1 MRDSRVKPRKNL
13 SLPIALGI
21 SALLVGAA
29 VPAILQMGGG
39 EGSLSILENKPED
52 ANSQALRLALKDTSQ
67 REIPLAEIAD
77 GNKSRDRSRARYL
90 LAVDSLEQGQPE
102 VALQWLDGLEK
113 DYKVL
118 APYILLK
125 RAEAYEKTGNL
136 EKAEKTWQKLR
147 DRYSDSPVA
156 AEALYALGKTDA
168 KNWQFAL
175 AEYPSHPRTVEI
187 AREQLKQ
194 NPNQP
199 ALLLLLAERGLYLP
213 DIVQYL
219 DRLQRQ
225 YASQLTPAD
234 WETIAFGYW
243 EKQEY
248 DKGGKAYAKA
258 ARTPR
263 HAYRAARG
271 QQIGGK
277 KKEAIAAYK
286 QLIAEFPDSEETALG
301 LVRLSRIVEPK
312 EAVPYLDLVLA
323 RFPSHAGEALLE
335 RSKVLAALK
344 STQSATQA
352 RESVLTQYS
361 NSDAAAAVRWENAK
375 QRAAARD
382 FASAWKW
389 AEELGRENPKSELA
403 PEASF
408 WVGKWAQRLGREQ
421 EATKAFKYV
430 LATYPESYFAWR
442 SAVYLG
448 WDVGDFTTVRSLSPE
463 VVKPETRPALAAG
476 SEVLQELYQ
485 LGQDKDAWTL
495 WQAEFTNRRSP
506 TVAEQFTDGVIRLGV
521 GDNLDGLFM
530 ISFLAQREK
539 PEEIA
544 QYEALKQQPA
554 YWQALYPFPYKDI
567 IVKWSRERQ
576 LNPILVTALIRQE
589 SRFMPKIESWAGAIG
604 LMQVIPPTG
613 EWMAKRINLEKYDLE
628 NPDDNINLGT
638 EFLRYTH
645 AEYNDNSMLAVASY
659 NAGPGSVSKWLKRFG
674 FNDPDEFASKI
685 PFPETNDYVKKV
697 FGNYW
702 NYLRLYNPAV
712 AKQLADLQ

>member
-1 MRDSRVKPRKNL
+1 MGDSRINTEKNNL
-13 SLPIALGI
+13 ALPIALGI
-21 SALLVGAA
+21 STLIVGLA
-29 VPAILQMGGG
+29 VPAFLLGLGGNPF
-39 EGSLSILENKPED
+39 SMSDKKVED
-52 ANSQALRLALKDTSQ
+52 VNSPALRLALEKTSE
-67 REIPLAEIAD
+67 REASLAEIAD
-77 GNKSRDRSRARYL
+77 GNKSRDRNRARYL
-90 LAVDSLEQGQPE
+90 LAVDSLEKGKAE
-102 VALQWLDGLEK
+102 VALQWLEGLEK
-113 DYKVL
+113 DYKIL

-125 RAEAYEKTGNL
+125 RAEAYEQTGNL
-136 EKAEKTWQKLR
+136 EAAEKTWQKLR

-168 KNWQFAL
+168 KNWQRAI

-199 ALLLLLAERGLYLP
+199 ELLLLLAKHGLYLP

-248 DKGGKAYAKA
+248 NKGGKAYAKA
-258 ARTPR
+258 PRTSR

-271 QQIGGK
+271 QQIGNK

-286 QLIAEFPDSEETALG
+286 RLIAEFPDSQETALG
-301 LVRLSRIVEPK
+301 LLRLSRIVKPK
-312 EAVPYLDLVLA
+312 EAVPYLDKILA
-323 RFPSHAGEALLE
+323 QFPSHAGEALLE
-335 RSKVLAALK
+335 RSKVLTALK
-344 STQSATQA
+344 STQSAEQA

-361 NSDAAAAVRWENAK
+361 NSDAAATVRWENAK
-375 QRAAARD
+375 QRATAGD
-382 FASAWKW
+382 FAGAWKW

-408 WVGKWAQRLGREQ
+408 WVGKWAQRLGRGK
-421 EATKAFKYV
+421 EATEAFEYV
-430 LATYPESYFAWR
+430 LDKYPDSYFAWR

-463 VVKPETRPALAAG
+463 VVKPETRPPLTAG

-495 WQAEFTNRRSP
+495 WQAEFTNRKNP

-521 GDNLDGLFM
+521 GDNLDGIFM

-539 PEEIA
+539 TEEIA
-544 QYEALKQQPA
+544 EYEALKQKPA
-554 YWQALYPFPYKDI
+554 YWQALYPFPYKDL
-567 IVKWSRERQ
+567 IVKWSGERK
-576 LNPILVTALIRQE
+576 LNSLLVTALIRQE
-589 SRFMPKIESWAGAIG
+589 SRFMRTIESWAGAIG

-613 EWMAKRINLEKYDLE
+613 EWMAQRIQLEEYDLE

-638 EFLRYTH
+638 EFLSYTH
-645 AEYNDNSMLAVASY
+645 GEYNDNSMLAVASY
-659 NAGPGSVSKWLKRFG
+659 NAGPGNVSSWLKRFG

-702 NYLRLYNPAV
+702 NYLRLYNPEV
-712 AKQLADLQ
+712 AKRLAELQ

>member
-1 MRDSRVKPRKNL
+1 MGDSRINPEKNNL
-13 SLPIALGI
+13 ALPIALGI
-21 SALLVGAA
+21 STLVVGLA
-29 VPAILQMGGG
+29 VPVFILGIGGNP
-39 EGSLSILENKPED
+39 LSMSDKKVED
-52 ANSQALRLALKDTSQ
+52 ANSPALRLALDKTSE
-67 REIPLAEIAD
+67 REAPLAEIAD
-77 GNKSRDRSRARYL
+77 GNKSRDRNRARYL
-90 LAVDSLEQGQPE
+90 LAVDSLEQGNPE
-102 VALQWLDGLEK
+102 AALQRLEGLEK
-113 DYKVL
+113 DYKIL

-125 RAEAYEKTGNL
+125 RAEAYEETGNL
-136 EKAEKTWQKLR
+136 EAAKKTWQKLR

-168 KNWQFAL
+168 KNWQRAI

-199 ALLLLLAERGLYLP
+199 ELLLLLAKHGLYLP

-243 EKQEY
+243 EKQKY

-258 ARTPR
+258 PRTPR

-271 QQIGGK
+271 QQIGKK

-286 QLIAEFPDSEETALG
+286 RLIAEFPDSKETALG
-301 LVRLSRIVEPK
+301 LLRLSRIVKPQ
-312 EAVPYLDLVLA
+312 EAVPYLDKILA
-323 RFPSHAGEALLE
+323 QFPSHGGEALLE
-335 RSKVLAALK
+335 RSKVLTALK
-344 STQSATQA
+344 STQSAEQA

-361 NSDAAAAVRWENAK
+361 NSDAAATVRWENAK
-375 QRAAARD
+375 QRAAAGD
-382 FASAWKW
+382 FAGAWKW

-408 WVGKWAQRLGREQ
+408 WVGKWAQRLGRGK
-421 EATKAFKYV
+421 EATEAFEYV
-430 LATYPESYFAWR
+430 LSKYPESYFAWR

-463 VVKPETRPALAAG
+463 VVKPETRPALIAG

-495 WQAEFTNRRSP
+495 WQAEFSNRKNP

-521 GDNLDGLFM
+521 GDNLDGIFM

-539 PEEIA
+539 SEEIA
-544 QYEALKQQPA
+544 EYEALKQKPA
-554 YWQALYPFPYKDI
+554 YWQALYPFPYKDL
-567 IVKWSRERQ
+567 IVKWSGERK
-576 LNPILVTALIRQE
+576 LNSLLVTALIRQE
-589 SRFMPKIESWAGAIG
+589 SRFMRTIESWAGAIG

-613 EWMAKRINLEKYDLE
+613 EWMAQRIQLEEYDLE

-638 EFLRYTH
+638 EFLSYTH

-659 NAGPGSVSKWLKRFG
+659 NAGPGNISSWLKRFG

-702 NYLRLYNPAV
+702 NYLRLYNPEV
-712 AKQLADLQ
+712 AKQLAELQ